1 MEQVEGYRLWEEA
14 EFELGVARD
23 IIEAVNG
30 KGSRRFDDLGETWS
44 HIKQEV
50 KSLEKSPS
58 NREEVESFLQ
68 RDSK

>member
-1 MEQVEGYRLWEEA
+1 MKQVEGYRLWEEA

-44 HIKQEV
+44 HIKARG
-50 KSLEKSPS
+50 EKP
-58 NREEVESFLQ
+58 
-68 RDSK
+68 